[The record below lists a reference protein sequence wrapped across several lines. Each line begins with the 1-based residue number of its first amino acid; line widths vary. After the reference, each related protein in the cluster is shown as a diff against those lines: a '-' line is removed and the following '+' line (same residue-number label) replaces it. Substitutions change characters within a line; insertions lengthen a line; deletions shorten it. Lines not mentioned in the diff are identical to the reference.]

1 MVNLWLIIGITI
13 YLVGGDW
20 NMNCIFFHSV
30 GNGIIIPTDEL
41 TPSFFRGVG
50 EKPPT
55 KIFWVKSQKTSRTCC
70 GTLPS
75 WNRCY
80 RRTIGE
86 NTGG

>member
-50 EKPPT
+50 T
-55 KIFWVKSQKTSRTCC
+55 TTNQLFDGVIVGIS
-70 GTLPS
+70 
-75 WNRCY
+75 
-80 RRTIGE
+80 
-86 NTGG
+86 